1 MIDELCKEKILSSS
15 NQFDASGSLAGY
27 IYQCRL
33 ALLLGLQAVK
43 KKPNGQISIEK
54 FDDIAFDND
63 DHAECL
69 VQAKHHISSK
79 ELTDSS
85 VDVWKTLRIWIED
98 FKSGVITNADTRR
111 LLITTA
117 VAPDGSAISKLRP
130 ETNASERQEAL
141 SGLRAIATSSVN
153 QATKVG
159 RELFLSLTD
168 EEAALLLKSIHVL
181 DAAPNLPDVL
191 DDIEGELRILA
202 PSHSDKVTEML
213 EGWWLK
219 VVAKRLVG
227 DEKTQIPLQDILRKA
242 NEIGGMFRPDGLPV
256 SAPDELGDKTYD
268 PSDEAEVY
276 VRQMRLVQLPDTTI
290 RNGVRDFYRAKAQRS
305 KWAREGLLLDGE
317 AAKYDARL
325 QDQWE
330 RRFEAV
336 CSEAADSDDDGKRK
350 VGRGVYH
357 WANQQQVGFRNVVE
371 SWITAG
377 SFQGLSDRLKV
388 GWHPHFT
395 DHLGNGGDNGE
406 P

>member
-1 MIDELCKEKILSSS
+1 LSSG

-63 DHAECL
+63 DHTECL
-69 VQAKHHISSK
+69 IQAKHHISAK

-85 VDVWKTLRIWIED
+85 VDVWKTLRIWVED
-98 FKSGVITNADTRR
+98 FKSGAISNADTRR

-117 VAPDGSAISKLRP
+117 IAPDGSAVSKLRP
-130 ETNASERQEAL
+130 EASVTDRKVAL
-141 SGLRAIATSSVN
+141 SALRAIATSSTN
-153 QATKVG
+153 QTTKAG

-168 EEAALLLKSIHVL
+168 EEGDLFLASIRLL

-202 PSHSDKVTEML
+202 PSHSEKVTEML

-227 DEKTQIPLQDILRKA
+227 EESTQIPLQDILRKA
-242 NEIGGMFRPDGLPV
+242 NEIGAMYGPDGLPV
-256 SAPDELGDKTYD
+256 SAPDELGDKTYEA
-268 PSDEAEVY
+268 SDEAEVY
-276 VRQMRLVQLPDTTI
+276 VKQMRLVQLPTTTI
-290 RNGVRDFYRAKAQRS
+290 QRGIRDFYRAKAQRS

-317 AAKYDARL
+317 AARYDTRL
-325 QDQWE
+325 QDQWQ
-330 RRFEAV
+330 RRFEAD
-336 CSEAADSDDDGKRK
+336 CSGVAVLDDDGKCK
-350 VGRGVYH
+350 IGRDVYF

-371 SWITAG
+371 GWITAG
-377 SFQGLSDRLKV
+377 SFQGLSDRMKV
-388 GWHPHFT
+388 GWHPHFNH
-395 DHLGNGGDNGE
+395 HLGNGDDDGE

>member
-1 MIDELCKEKILSSS
+1 MTSN

-33 ALLLGLQAVK
+33 ALLLGLQAIK

-69 VQAKHHISSK
+69 IQAKHHISAK

-98 FKSGVITNADTRR
+98 FKAGIITNADTRR
-111 LLITTA
+111 MLITTA
-117 VAPDGSAISKLRP
+117 VASDGSAMSKLRP
-130 ETNASERQEAL
+130 DASADDLKVAL
-141 SGLRAIATSSVN
+141 ESLRAAATTSIN
-153 QATKVG
+153 QTTKIG

-168 EEAALLLKSIHVL
+168 QEAGLLLQSIQVL

-202 PSHSDKVTEML
+202 PNHSDKVAEML

-219 VVAKRLVG
+219 VIAKRLVG
-227 DEKTQIPLQDILRKA
+227 EEKTQIPLQDILRKA
-242 NEIGGMFRPDGLPV
+242 NEIGAMYGPDGLPV
-256 SAPDELGDKTYD
+256 SAPDELGDKAYD
-268 PSDEAEVY
+268 PSDEDQIY
-276 VRQMRLVQLPDTTI
+276 VRQMRLVQLPNTTI
-290 RNGVRDFYRAKAQRS
+290 QRGVRDFYRAKAQRS

-317 AAKYDARL
+317 AAKYDTRL

-330 RRFEAV
+330 RRFEADCFEV
-336 CSEAADSDDDGKRK
+336 TDANEDEKRK
-350 VGRGVYH
+350 VGRAVYH

-377 SFQGLSDRLKV
+377 SFQDLSDRLKV

-395 DHLGNGGDNGE
+395 DHLGNGGEDGD

>member
-1 MIDELCKEKILSSS
+1 LSSG

-54 FDDIAFDND
+54 FDDISFDND
-63 DHAECL
+63 DHTECL
-69 VQAKHHISSK
+69 IQAKHHISAK

-85 VDVWKTLRIWIED
+85 VDVWKTFRIWVED
-98 FKSGVITNADTRR
+98 FKSGAITNADTRR

-117 VAPDGSAISKLRP
+117 IAPDGSAVSKLRP
-130 ETNASERQEAL
+130 EASVTDRKVAL
-141 SGLRAIATSSVN
+141 SALRAIATSSTN
-153 QATKVG
+153 QTTKAG

-168 EEAALLLKSIHVL
+168 EEGDLFLASIRLL

-202 PSHSDKVTEML
+202 PSHSEKVTEML

-227 DEKTQIPLQDILRKA
+227 EESTQIPLQDILRKA
-242 NEIGGMFRPDGLPV
+242 NEIGAMYGPDGLPV
-256 SAPDELGDKTYD
+256 SAPDELGDKTYE

-276 VRQMRLVQLPDTTI
+276 VKQMRLVQLPTTTI
-290 RNGVRDFYRAKAQRS
+290 RRGIRDFYRAKAQRS

-317 AAKYDARL
+317 AARYDTRL
-325 QDQWE
+325 QDQWQ
-330 RRFEAV
+330 RRFEAD
-336 CSEAADSDDDGKRK
+336 CSGVAVVDDDGKCK
-350 VGRGVYH
+350 IGRDVYF

-371 SWITAG
+371 GWITAG
-377 SFQGLSDRLKV
+377 SFQGLSDRMKV
-388 GWHPHFT
+388 GWHPHFNH
-395 DHLGNGGDNGE
+395 HLGNGDDDGK

>member
-1 MIDELCKEKILSSS
+1 MNLS

-69 VQAKHHISSK
+69 IQAKHHIAAK

-117 VAPDGSAISKLRP
+117 VAAYGSAVSKLRP
-130 ETNASERQEAL
+130 ETSVADREAAR
-141 SGLRAIATSSVN
+141 SALRAIATSSIN
-153 QATKVG
+153 QTTKIG
-159 RELFLSLTD
+159 RDLFLSLTD
-168 EEAALLLKSIHVL
+168 NEADLFLATIQVL

-219 VVAKRLVG
+219 VVAKRLAG
-227 DEKTQIPLQDILRKA
+227 QESMQIPLQDILRKA
-242 NEIGGMFRPDGLPV
+242 HEIGGLYRPDGLPV
-256 SAPDELGDKTYD
+256 SSPDELGDKPYD
-268 PSDEAEVY
+268 PKDEAEVY
-276 VRQMRLVQLPDTTI
+276 VKQMRLVQLPTAAI
-290 RNGVRDFYRAKAQRS
+290 QRGIRDFYRATAQRS

-317 AAKYDARL
+317 AARYDTKL

-330 RRFEAV
+330 RRFEAD
-336 CSEAADSDDDGKRK
+336 CTEAGDADDNGKCK
-350 VGRGVYH
+350 VGRNIYN

-371 SWITAG
+371 GWITAG

-395 DHLGNGGDNGE
+395 DHLGKGGDDGE
-406 P
+406 S

>member
-1 MIDELCKEKILSSS
+1 MVRLVISK
-15 NQFDASGSLAGY
+15 QFDASGSLAGY

-33 ALLLGLQAVK
+33 ALLLGLQTVK

-54 FDDIAFDND
+54 FDDIAFDSD
-63 DHAECL
+63 DHAKCL
-69 VQAKHHISSK
+69 VQAKHHISAK
-79 ELTDSS
+79 ECTDSS

-117 VAPDGSAISKLRP
+117 VAPEGSAISKLRP
-130 ETNASERQEAL
+130 SANAADRQAAL
-141 SGLRAIATSSVN
+141 SGLRTIATSSTN
-153 QATKVG
+153 QKTRIG

-168 EEAALLLKSIHVL
+168 EEAVLILQSIEVL

-202 PSHSDKVTEML
+202 PSHSDKVAEML
-213 EGWWLK
+213 EGWWFK

-227 DEKTQIPLQDILRKA
+227 EEKAQIPLQDILRKA
-242 NEIGGMFRPDGLPV
+242 NEIGAMYGPDGLPV
-256 SAPDELGDKTYD
+256 TAPDELGDTAYD
-268 PSDEAEVY
+268 PSDEAQIY
-276 VRQMRLVQLPDTTI
+276 VRQMRLVQLPDSTI
-290 RNGVRDFYRAKAQRS
+290 QRGVRDYYRAKAQRS

-317 AAKYDARL
+317 AAKYDAGL

-330 RRFEAV
+330 RRFEAECTEV
-336 CSEAADSDDDGKRK
+336 ADADDDGKRK
-350 VGRGVYH
+350 VGRNVYH

-371 SWITAG
+371 GWITAG

-395 DHLGNGGDNGE
+395 DHLGNGGDDGE
-406 P
+406 S

>member
-1 MIDELCKEKILSSS
+1 MNSS

-63 DHAECL
+63 DQAECL
-69 VQAKHHISSK
+69 IQAKHHIAAK
-79 ELTDSS
+79 DLTDSS

-117 VAPDGSAISKLRP
+117 VAADGSAVSKLRP
-130 ETNASERQEAL
+130 E
-141 SGLRAIATSSVN
+141 SSVADRKNARNALQVIANSSIN
-153 QATKVG
+153 QKTKIG
-159 RELFLSLTD
+159 RDLFLSLTD
-168 EEAALLLKSIHVL
+168 NEADLFLATIHVL

-227 DEKTQIPLQDILRKA
+227 QESTQIPLQDILRKA
-242 NEIGGMFRPDGLPV
+242 HEIGGMYGHDGLPV
-256 SAPDELGDKTYD
+256 SSPDELGDKPYD
-268 PSDEAEVY
+268 PQDEAEVY
-276 VRQMRLVQLPDTTI
+276 VKQMRLVQLTTAAI
-290 RNGVRDFYRAKAQRS
+290 QRGIRDFYRAKAQRS

-317 AAKYDARL
+317 AARYDAKL

-330 RRFEAV
+330 RRFEAD
-336 CSEAADSDDDGKRK
+336 CNESADTDEIGKCK
-350 VGRGVYH
+350 VGRNIYN

-371 SWITAG
+371 GWITAG

-395 DHLGNGGDNGE
+395 DHLGNGGDDGE
-406 P
+406 S

>member
-1 MIDELCKEKILSSS
+1 MTKS

-43 KKPNGQISIEK
+43 KKPNSQISIEK

-69 VQAKHHISSK
+69 IQTKHHISAK
-79 ELTDSS
+79 ELTDYS

-111 LLITTA
+111 VLITTA
-117 VAPDGSAISKLRP
+117 VAPEGSAISKLRP
-130 ETNASERQEAL
+130 EASALDRQAAL
-141 SGLRAIATSSVN
+141 SGFQEVATSSTN
-153 QATKVG
+153 EKTKVA
-159 RELFLSLTD
+159 RDLFLSLTD
-168 EEAALLLKSIHVL
+168 EEAELLLESIHVL
-181 DAAPNLPDVL
+181 DAAPNLPDVR

-202 PSHSDKVTEML
+202 PSHSDKVTEAL

-219 VVAKRLVG
+219 VIAKRLVG
-227 DEKTQIPLQDILRKA
+227 EEKTQIPLQDILRKA
-242 NEIGGMFRPDGLPV
+242 NEIGGMYGPDGLPV
-256 SAPDELGDKTYD
+256 SAPDEFGDKVYD
-268 PSDEAEVY
+268 SSDEADIY
-276 VRQMRLVQLPDTTI
+276 VRQMRLVQLPDTTVQRGI
-290 RNGVRDFYRAKAQRS
+290 RDFYRARAQRS

-317 AAKYDARL
+317 TAKYDARL

-330 RRFEAV
+330 RRFDSD
-336 CSEAADSDDDGKRK
+336 CSEATHADDDEKRK
-350 VGRGVYH
+350 VGRGIYH

-371 SWITAG
+371 GWITAG

-388 GWHPHFT
+388 GWHPHYT
-395 DHLGNGGDNGE
+395 EHLGKGGGDGKS
-406 P
+406 

>member
-1 MIDELCKEKILSSS
+1 MSS

-33 ALLLGLQAVK
+33 ALLLGIQAVK

-54 FDDIAFDND
+54 FDDIAFDNE
-63 DHAECL
+63 DHAECII
-69 VQAKHHISSK
+69 QAKHHISPK
-79 ELTDSS
+79 ELTDFS

-117 VAPDGSAISKLRP
+117 IAPDGSAVSKLRP
-130 ETNASERQEAL
+130 ETKAADRQAAR
-141 SGLRAIATSSVN
+141 STLRAIASSSTN
-153 QATKVG
+153 ETTKKA

-168 EEAALLLKSIHVL
+168 NEADLLLASIHVL

-219 VVAKRLVG
+219 IVAKRLVG
-227 DEKTQIPLQDILRKA
+227 EEAMQIPLQDILKKA
-242 NEIGGMFRPDGLPV
+242 NEIGGFFGPDGLPV
-256 SAPDELGDKTYD
+256 SAPDELGDKPYD
-268 PSDEAEVY
+268 SSDEAEVY
-276 VRQMRLVQLPDTTI
+276 VRQMRLVQLPTPTI
-290 RNGVRDFYRAKAQRS
+290 QRGIRDFYRAKAQRS

-317 AAKYDARL
+317 AARYDAKL

-330 RRFEAV
+330 RRFDAD
-336 CSEAADSDDDGKRK
+336 CSEVADVDDDEKRK
-350 VGRGVYH
+350 IGRTVYF

-371 SWITAG
+371 GWITAG

-388 GWHPHFT
+388 GWHPHFN
-395 DHLGNGGDNGE
+395 DHLGNGGNDGE

>member
-1 MIDELCKEKILSSS
+1 LTSA

-43 KKPNGQISIEK
+43 KKPNGHISIEQ
-54 FDDIAFDND
+54 FDDIAFEND
-63 DHAECL
+63 DHAGCL
-69 VQAKHHISSK
+69 VQAKHHISAK

-85 VDVWKTLRIWIED
+85 VDFWKTLRIWIED

-117 VAPDGSAISKLRP
+117 VAPDGSAISKLRS
-130 ETNASERQEAL
+130 ETSAADRKTAL
-141 SGLRAIATSSVN
+141 SGLRAIAASSVN
-153 QATKVG
+153 KTTKNG

-168 EEAALLLKSIHVL
+168 EEAELLLKSVHVL

-219 VVAKRLVG
+219 IVAKRLVG

-242 NEIGGMFRPDGLPV
+242 NEIGGMYGPDGLPV
-256 SAPDELGDKTYD
+256 SAPDEFGDKTYD

-330 RRFEAV
+330 RRFVAD
-336 CSEAADSDDDGKRK
+336 CSEVTDADDDEKRK

>member
-1 MIDELCKEKILSSS
+1 MTSA

-43 KKPNGQISIEK
+43 KKPNGHISIEQ
-54 FDDIAFDND
+54 FDDIAFEND
-63 DHAECL
+63 DHAGCL
-69 VQAKHHISSK
+69 VQAKHHISAK

-85 VDVWKTLRIWIED
+85 VDFWKTLRIWIED

-117 VAPDGSAISKLRP
+117 VAPDGSAISKLRS
-130 ETNASERQEAL
+130 ETSAADRKTAL
-141 SGLRAIATSSVN
+141 SGLRAIAASSVN
-153 QATKVG
+153 KTTKNG

-168 EEAALLLKSIHVL
+168 EEAELLLKSVHVL

-219 VVAKRLVG
+219 IVAKRLVG

-242 NEIGGMFRPDGLPV
+242 NEIGGMYGPDGLPV
-256 SAPDELGDKTYD
+256 SAPDEFGDKTYD

-330 RRFEAV
+330 RRFVAD
-336 CSEAADSDDDGKRK
+336 CSEVTDADDDEKRK

>member
-1 MIDELCKEKILSSS
+1 MDLK
-15 NQFDASGSLAGY
+15 NQYDASGSLAGY

-43 KKPNGQISIEK
+43 KNPNGQISIEM

-69 VQAKHHISSK
+69 IQAKHHISAK
-79 ELTDSS
+79 ELSDSS
-85 VDVWKTLRIWIED
+85 VEVWKTLRIWIED

-117 VAPDGSAISKLRP
+117 VAPNGTAISKLRP
-130 ETNASERQEAL
+130 EAKDSDRQAAL
-141 SGLRAIATSSVN
+141 NGLREIAASSKNKTS
-153 QATKVG
+153 KVG
-159 RELFLSLTD
+159 RDLFLSLTD
-168 EEAALLLKSIHVL
+168 EEAKLLLRSIHLL
-181 DAAPNLPDVL
+181 DAAPNLADVF

-202 PSHSDKVTEML
+202 PSHSAKVAEML

-219 VVAKRLVG
+219 IVAKRLVG
-227 DEKTQIPLQDILRKA
+227 AEKTQIALQDILRKA
-242 NEIGGMFRPDGLPV
+242 NEIGGMFGPDGLPV
-256 SAPDELGDKTYD
+256 SAPDELGDKAYD
-268 PSDEAEVY
+268 PSDEAEIY
-276 VRQMRLVQLPDTTI
+276 VKQMRLVQLPETTI

-317 AAKYDARL
+317 AAKYDLRL

-330 RRFEAV
+330 RRFEAD
-336 CSEAADSDDDGKRK
+336 CSEAADADDDGKRR

-371 SWITAG
+371 GWITAG

-388 GWHPHFT
+388 GWHPHFN
-395 DHLGNGGDNGE
+395 DHLGNGVDDGE

>member
-1 MIDELCKEKILSSS
+1 MSSS

-54 FDDIAFDND
+54 FDDIAFDSD
-63 DHAECL
+63 DHANCII
-69 VQAKHHISSK
+69 QAKHHISAK

-85 VDVWKTLRIWIED
+85 VDVWKTLRIWVED
-98 FKSGVITNADTRR
+98 FKTGAITNADTRR

-117 VAPDGSAISKLRP
+117 VAPVGSAVSKLRP
-130 ETNASERQEAL
+130 ESSVEDHQAARRSLQ
-141 SGLRAIATSSVN
+141 AIANSSTN
-153 QATKVG
+153 QTTKVG
-159 RELFLSLTD
+159 RELFLALTD
-168 EEAALLLKSIHVL
+168 KEADLLLASIHVL
-181 DAAPNLPDVL
+181 DASPNLPDVL

-202 PSHSDKVTEML
+202 PNHSDKVTEML

-219 VVAKRLVG
+219 AVAKRLVG
-227 DEKTQIPLQDILRKA
+227 EESVQIPLQDILKKA
-242 NEIGGMFRPDGLPV
+242 NEIGGYFGPDGLPV
-256 SAPDELGDKTYD
+256 SDPHELGDKPYD

-276 VRQMRLVQLPDTTI
+276 VKQMRLVQLTDAAI
-290 RNGVRDFYRAKAQRS
+290 KRGVRDFYRAKAQRS

-317 AAKYDARL
+317 ASRYDAKL

-330 RRFEAV
+330 RHFDAG
-336 CSEAADSDDDGKRK
+336 CSDAADFDDDGKRK
-350 VGRGVYH
+350 IGRNIYF

-371 SWITAG
+371 GWITAG
-377 SFQGLSDRLKV
+377 SFQGLADRLKV
-388 GWHPHFT
+388 GWHPQFNN
-395 DHLGNGGDNGE
+395 HLGNGGDDGE

>member
-1 MIDELCKEKILSSS
+1 MTSS

-69 VQAKHHISSK
+69 VQTKHHISAK

-130 ETNASERQEAL
+130 ETSVSERQAAL

-153 QATKVG
+153 QTTKIG

-168 EEAALLLKSIHVL
+168 EEAELLLKSIHIL

-242 NEIGGMFRPDGLPV
+242 NEIGGMFGPDGLPV
-256 SAPDELGDKTYD
+256 STPDELGDKTYD

-276 VRQMRLVQLPDTTI
+276 VKQMRLVQLPDTTI
-290 RNGVRDFYRAKAQRS
+290 RNGIRDFYRAKAQRS

-317 AAKYDARL
+317 AARSMGASFRGRL
-325 QDQWE
+325 
-330 RRFEAV
+330 F
-336 CSEAADSDDDGKRK
+336 
-350 VGRGVYH
+350 
-357 WANQQQVGFRNVVE
+357 
-371 SWITAG
+371 
-377 SFQGLSDRLKV
+377 
-388 GWHPHFT
+388 
-395 DHLGNGGDNGE
+395 
-406 P
+406 